1 MYGWEILMGL
11 SEEERQQMTREEI
24 AEYLEERDKKIQAIA
39 DNTFAEC
46 QKQGFKIADL
56 ECVIHELKDKV
67 ENLERNF
74 KRSRL

>member
-1 MYGWEILMGL
+1 MYGLEILLGV

-24 AEYLEERDKKIQAIA
+24 AEYLEERNKKIQAIA

-46 QKQGFKIADL
+46 QKQGLKVVDL
-56 ECVIHELKDKV
+56 ECVIKELNDQV

-74 KRSRL
+74 RHSYL